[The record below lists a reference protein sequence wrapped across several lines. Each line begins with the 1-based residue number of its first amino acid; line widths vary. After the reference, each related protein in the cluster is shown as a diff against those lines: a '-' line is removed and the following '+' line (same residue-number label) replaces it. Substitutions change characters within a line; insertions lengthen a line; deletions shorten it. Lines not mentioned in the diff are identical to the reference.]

1 MNSRFVP
8 GTDTFGHPAIGPTAM
23 TLMTTTGCRARG
35 CWRRKSGSC
44 GLQVIGA
51 GAARVL
57 FSTRVTGARWLV
69 STAGG
74 TIVCGFFVEACHEGQ
89 GGTHTFSFRT
99 PGRTET
105 KTLSRTR
112 TTTP

>member
-69 STAGG
+69 STAGSIMVSVILDKA
-74 TIVCGFFVEACHEGQ
+74 TKAD
-89 GGTHTFSFRT
+89 GGITTAFSIT
-99 PGRTET
+99 AP
-105 KTLSRTR
+105 
-112 TTTP
+112 